1 MITRLSKLFGNEV
14 FTLSGGRMGRVAD
27 VAIDVNTRSVS
38 DVYVSNLDH
47 GFQKMHGV
55 EGKKGVMFPYGGV
68 KSIKDIV
75 LVSNMRPLIPE
86 GEKETAVSEEEQVNI

>member
-38 DVYVSNLDH
+38 EVYVSNLDP

-55 EGKKGVMFPYGGV
+55 EGKKGIVFPYASV
-68 KSIKDIV
+68 KSVRDIV
-75 LVSNMRPLIPE
+75 LVSNMRPLMPE
-86 GEKETAVSEEEQVNI
+86 AEKEAVAPVEEQA